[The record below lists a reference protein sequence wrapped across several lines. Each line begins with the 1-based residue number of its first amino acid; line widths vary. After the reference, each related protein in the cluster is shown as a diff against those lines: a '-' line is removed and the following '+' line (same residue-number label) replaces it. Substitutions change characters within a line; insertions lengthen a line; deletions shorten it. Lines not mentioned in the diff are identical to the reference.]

1 MGCFERCKWRE
12 AKMACKR
19 APCLPDWNTR
29 LCLNILS
36 FDETNGVRAMRGG
49 NPKGSD
55 MLSRFLNKITDK
67 SGNKK
72 GTR

>member
-1 MGCFERCKWRE
+1 
-12 AKMACKR
+12 
-19 APCLPDWNTR
+19 